1 MDRNKKILI
10 AACAVAIALII
21 VVGILLAM
29 FGRDKTPLSERTLHL
44 SVNGCDIEVPLKKN
58 NVTVNAPSLA
68 VGENTFEVLGYPGG
82 TVKANGKTVNLGQ
95 LMKLMALGVKQG
107 TEVTITCDGAN
118 EEEAAAGLL
127 AFLEEN
133 L

>member
-1 MDRNKKILI
+1 MTSRSQNPAGLLSKK
-10 AACAVAIALII
+10 AKSYADTAVTI
-21 VVGILLAM
+21 
-29 FGRDKTPLSERTLHL
+29 T
-44 SVNGCDIEVPLKKN
+44 
-58 NVTVNAPSLA
+58 
-68 VGENTFEVLGYPGG
+68 
-82 TVKANGKTVNLGQ
+82 ANGKTVNLGQ

>member
-1 MDRNKKILI
+1 MKSFTYTIKDELGIHARPAGMLAKK
-10 AACAVAIALII
+10 AKSYA
-21 VVGILLAM
+21 
-29 FGRDKTPLSERTLHL
+29 DTT
-44 SVNGCDIEVPLKKN
+44 
-58 NVTVNAPSLA
+58 VTI
-68 VGENTFEVLGYPGG
+68 T
-82 TVKANGKTVNLGQ
+82 ANGKTVNLGQ

-107 TEVTITCDGAN
+107 TEVTITCDGTN